1 MHQDAPCPAS
11 DLNGWKG
18 LNILTDGQALPS
30 PKYEGPHL
38 MGKVY
43 GKVNEQSLEFQ
54 SQLSLTLY
62 NFDLSFGY

>member
-1 MHQDAPCPAS
+1 MVEKDV
-11 DLNGWKG
+11 
-18 LNILTDGQALPS
+18 LTDGQAFPS
-30 PKYEGPHL
+30 PKYKGPHL

-54 SQLSLTLY
+54 SQRSLTLY

>member
-1 MHQDAPCPAS
+1 MHQGATCPAS
-11 DLNGWKG
+11 DLDGWKG
-18 LNILTDGQALPS
+18 LNVLTDGQAFPS

-43 GKVNEQSLEFQ
+43 GRVNEQSLEFQ
-54 SQLSLTLY
+54 SQRSLTLY